1 MRGSKTEVAPGV
13 WRLRVYTGSRRTN
26 GSPVYVS
33 KTVRAP
39 ERKPGAGSRLA
50 DRELAKFVTEVSA
63 GKILSGTETIN
74 DLLDQWLEHCESIGR
89 SPTTLR
95 KYHWIA
101 DNVVRPELGSLRL
114 SKLTARH
121 LDRLYAKLSAKRN
134 KATTVRRIHAL
145 ISAALHQAERWG
157 LVAENVARRAQPP
170 PIHAAQV
177 KAPSPEEVRTILEA
191 AERLEPALAVLLLVA
206 ALTGARRG
214 ELCALRWNDLDW
226 DDAVLTVARSVYE
239 TPGGGWAEKPTKS
252 HAVRRVGLDEFALTV
267 LGRHRSAVDQTAK
280 DLELIVPADAFIF
293 SRSPTGSEPYRP
305 DVVTK
310 FAMRV
315 ARSTGIQMHL
325 HGLRHFSATQA
336 IGAGYDAVTVAGRL
350 GHADPSITLRVYSH
364 AIEQRDREIAA
375 ALGRTLSLPSGA
387 KGSGLRR

>member
-1 MRGSKTEVAPGV
+1 MAPGV
-13 WRLRVYTGSRRTN
+13 WRLRVFTGSRRAN
-26 GSPVYVS
+26 GSPIYVS
-33 KTVRAP
+33 RTVRAP

-63 GKILSGTETIN
+63 GKIRSDTETFN

-89 SPTTLR
+89 SPTTLQ

-101 DNVVRPELGSLRL
+101 DKVVRPELGSLRL

-134 KATTVRRIHAL
+134 KATTIRRIHAL

-157 LVAENVARRAQPP
+157 LVDENVARRAQPP
-170 PIHAAQV
+170 PIHAVQV
-177 KAPSPEEVRTILEA
+177 KAPTPEEVRTLIQA
-191 AERLEPALAVLLLVA
+191 AERAEPTLAVLLLTA

-214 ELCALRWNDLDW
+214 ELCALRWSDLDW
-226 DDAVLTVARSVYE
+226 DDAVLTIARSVYE

-252 HAVRRVGLDEFALTV
+252 HAVRRVGLDEVALTV
-267 LGRHRSAVDQTAK
+267 LRRHHAAVDELAK
-280 DLELIVPADAFIF
+280 ELGLTVPPDAFVF

-310 FAMRV
+310 FAMRI
-315 ARSTGIQMHL
+315 ARATGSQMHL

-336 IGAGYDAVTVAGRL
+336 IGAGYDAVAVASRL

-364 AIEQRDREIAA
+364 ALKQRDREIAA
-375 ALGRTLSLPSGA
+375 ALGRTLSLPPGREA
-387 KGSGLRR
+387 

>member
-1 MRGSKTEVAPGV
+1 V
-13 WRLRVYTGSRRTN
+13 SR
-26 GSPVYVS
+26 S
-33 KTVRAP
+33 VRAP

-63 GKILSGTETIN
+63 GKIRSGTETI
-74 DLLDQWLEHCESIGR
+74 DALLDQWLEHCESIGR

-101 DNVVRPELGSLRL
+101 DNIVRPELGTVRL

-121 LDRLYAKLSAKRN
+121 LDRLYAKLTAKPN
-134 KATTVRRIHAL
+134 KPTTVRRVHAV

-157 LVAENVARRAQPP
+157 LVDENVARRSQPP
-170 PIHAAQV
+170 PVHAAQV
-177 KAPSPEEVRTILEA
+177 KAPSPEEVRTIIQA
-191 AERLEPALAVLLLVA
+191 AERLEPALAVLLLLA

-226 DDAVLTVARSVYE
+226 DDAVLTIARSVYE

-267 LGRHRSAVDQTAK
+267 LRRHRATVDQLAK
-280 DLELIVPADAFIF
+280 ELGLTIPPDGFMF
-293 SRSPTGSEPYRP
+293 SRSPAASEPFRP

-310 FAMRV
+310 FAMRI
-315 ARSTGIQMHL
+315 ARATGVQMHL

-336 IGAGYDAVTVAGRL
+336 IGAGYDAVAVAGRL

-375 ALGRTLSLPSGA
+375 ALGRTLALPSGTKA
-387 KGSGLRR
+387 RT